1 MLKKLCL
8 YKKFDKFFYFG
19 IYYICSIEWFN
30 FYVVVRI
37 IIIFLVYRLNKVC
50 YENLLKV
57 GSYCY
62 DDVKIKLF
70 NVMIKCIIKCDSYRI

>member
-1 MLKKLCL
+1 M
-8 YKKFDKFFYFG
+8 
-19 IYYICSIEWFN
+19 
-30 FYVVVRI
+30 RI

-62 DDVKIKLF
+62 DDVKIKFF
-70 NVMIKCIIKCDSYRI
+70 NDFIYIFKLMKLNILLNYW